1 MNYYGPD
8 ISDFSNFYMWNAAI
22 FAAIIVA
29 SIWSMI
35 WKGFALYRAG
45 ANHSPA
51 WFVVLLIFNTLGI
64 LEILYL
70 FVFSKKKPVEPAVY
84 RTPEV

>member
-1 MNYYGPD
+1 MDFYGPN

-22 FAAIIVA
+22 FAGVIIV
-29 SIWSMI
+29 SVWSMI

-51 WFVVLLIFNTLGI
+51 WFVVLLIFNTVGI

-70 FVFSKKKPVEPAVY
+70 FVFSKRKTAQTTVY
-84 RTPEV
+84 RAPAA